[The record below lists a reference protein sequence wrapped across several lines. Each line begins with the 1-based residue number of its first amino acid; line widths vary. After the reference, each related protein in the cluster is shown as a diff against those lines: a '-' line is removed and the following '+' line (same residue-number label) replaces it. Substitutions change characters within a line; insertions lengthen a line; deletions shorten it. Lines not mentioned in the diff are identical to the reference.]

1 MKFFLEIYKNVLWM
15 STGVLCTLMVLGCM
29 ASRQDLGEITGFV
42 SYREKIALPPDAELE
57 ISLVDV
63 SIADTAAKVIVQK
76 KSSITTQSPISFVLQ
91 YPMKDIQEGMTY
103 SVNVRITQ
111 SGRLLFISDRVTPVL
126 TRGKGN
132 RVNLLLVKIP

>member
-1 MKFFLEIYKNVLWM
+1 M